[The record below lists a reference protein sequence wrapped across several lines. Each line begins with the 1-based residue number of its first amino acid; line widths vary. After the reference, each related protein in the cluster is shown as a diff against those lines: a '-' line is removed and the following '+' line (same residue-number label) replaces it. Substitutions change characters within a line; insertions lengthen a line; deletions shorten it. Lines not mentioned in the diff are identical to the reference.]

1 MQQIVIHK
9 NLNNTGS
16 WNDGKWN
23 HKKKKEIERVMFG
36 NILKI
41 ESIGVNFGVNY

>member
-23 HKKKKEIERVMFG
+23 HKKKEIERVMFG
-36 NILKI
+36 YILKI